1 MGRNSYDDMLPE
13 GYREKRSGSKG
24 TSLLIAFIGV
34 LITLIAIVLYLMF
47 TPHSDKEDPAESGV
61 SKVSFSV
68 EEPAILENEAAEL
81 RHSAEEEADAASP
94 ESGREVHIASPHYRE
109 YTVKRGETVDSIAS
123 LFGLR
128 ADTLVNFNGI
138 TDLNGIGEG
147 TVLRIPDADGS
158 WYTVMA
164 GDTPSSIVLS
174 RTAGITADEMLEFNG
189 IDGVSE
195 GDRIFIPYP
204 ESDRASAAFT
214 LPLSD
219 GTITRRF
226 DSMYNGEMIKGIVIK
241 GAPGSAVTAAADGKI
256 QDFPN
261 DPDYG
266 RGVVIYHDGGYI
278 TEYYGLETIMVGTG
292 RSVRQGETIGSIGT
306 SSTYF
311 DGEPAVLFCVR
322 QSGIALDPE
331 TMI

>member
-13 GYREKRSGSKG
+13 GYREKRSGSRG

-47 TPHSDKEDPAESGV
+47 TPHDDPDDSSVSDISA
-61 SKVSFSV
+61 VSFSV
-68 EEPAILENEAAEL
+68 DEPAILENEAPES
-81 RHSAEEEADAASP
+81 RHSAEEEAS
-94 ESGREVHIASPHYRE
+94 EVEYPVEAHIASPHYRE
-109 YTVKRGETVDSIAS
+109 YKVSAGDTLESVAS
-123 LFGLR
+123 AFGLT

-138 TDLNGIGEG
+138 TDLNSVKEG
-147 TVLRIPDADGS
+147 SVLRIPDSDGS
-158 WYTVMA
+158 WYTVMP
-164 GDTPSSIVLS
+164 GDTPSSIVFSRSPEITEDDLLS
-174 RTAGITADEMLEFNG
+174 FNG
-189 IDGVSE
+189 IDGVTA

-204 ESDRASAAFT
+204 EAAEEAERIFL
-214 LPLSD
+214 LPIAD
-219 GTITRRF
+219 GSVTRRF
-226 DSMYNGEMIKGIVIK
+226 GSIYNGEKLKGLVMK
-241 GAPGSAVTAAADGKI
+241 GEPGSAVVAAADGKI

-266 RGVVIYHDGGYI
+266 RGIVIYHDGGYV

-292 RSVRQGETIGSIGT
+292 YSVTQGEPIGSIGT

-311 DGEPAVLFCVR
+311 DGEPAVFFSVK

-331 TMI
+331 SLI

>member
-47 TPHSDKEDPAESGV
+47 TPHDDPAEAAASDV
-61 SKVSFSV
+61 SRVSFSV
-68 EEPAILENEAAEL
+68 EEPALLENEAAES
-81 RHSAEEEADAASP
+81 RHSAEEAEASSITARA
-94 ESGREVHIASPHYRE
+94 GGYIASPHYRE
-109 YTVKRGETVDSIAS
+109 YTVKDGESIDSIAEA
-123 LFGLR
+123 FGLS
-128 ADTLVNFNGI
+128 ADTIVNFNGI
-138 TDLNGIGEG
+138 TDLNDISEG
-147 TVLRIPDADGS
+147 TVLRIPDSDGS
-158 WYTVMA
+158 WYTVA
-164 GDTPSSIVLS
+164 SGDTPSSIVLARS
-174 RTAGITADEMLEFNG
+174 PGITAEELLAFND

-195 GDRIFIPYP
+195 GNRIFIPYP
-204 ESDRASAAFT
+204 ADAERESALFI
-214 LPLSD
+214 LPIED
-219 GTITRRF
+219 GTVTRHF
-226 DSMYNGEMIKGIVIK
+226 DSIYNGEQLKGIVVK
-241 GAPGSAVTAAADGKI
+241 GAPGSAVEAAADGKV

-266 RGVVIYHDGGYI
+266 RGVVIYHDGGYV

-292 RSVRQGETIGSIGT
+292 YSVTQGEPIGSIGT
-306 SSTYF
+306 SCTYF
-311 DGEPAVLFCVR
+311 DGEPAVFFSVK